1 MARNNTVLSFSARF
15 CPDTFWDTSVT
26 WYTDNPDFSVCFQ
39 QDCPDMAAL
48 WYPLANGTFHIYQMR
63 HSKYRVKRWTWLSLT
78 KILLSTFLAV
88 VSLAEFFYVT
98 DVWRREGVDGF
109 SDVDLITP
117 IIKAATYMLASWGV
131 SQGFVFSI
139 QTLSFPVV
147 VAQFVLSCIAEK
159 FRELVADCA
168 NPSPE
173 LLTSV
178 SGQSVFS
185 FFDSMAYLGWK
196 KTLTQKDLWDLT
208 PEDRVKTL
216 WDRLQK
222 FWQRE
227 LGNSTRS
234 SKRRSPSLTYAI
246 VRTFLWP
253 ILLMVFYRLVNDIV
267 TFTAPQILRL
277 IIDFIADPTEESW
290 KGYFYAFLML
300 FTATLLT
307 FAQSH
312 YFFVASRLGMQIRAA
327 IVASVYRKSLLIT
340 SAEKRTSNLGEIV
353 NLILPISL
361 YFLWDVLG
369 VAVFAGLAVLFFTM
383 PLTWFLAKLNKTIQV
398 GQMKYKDSRIR
409 AITEVLNGIKVLKL
423 YAWEESFEKQ
433 ILAVREK
440 ELRQLQKGAQLEAVS
455 AFNWFATPFLVSFC
469 AFAVFVFSPD
479 NVFTAEK
486 AFVALSLLNIL
497 RHPLMMLPHT
507 ITILIQSRVS
517 IMRLS
522 GFLKKEE
529 LDPSNVRIL
538 SNEPGTPAIQVT
550 DATLSWGREEP
561 VCLKNVNL
569 KIKEGELCAVVGQV
583 GAGKSSLVAAML
595 GLMEKLSGEV
605 GVKGTVAYV
614 PQQAWIQN
622 MTLRDNILFGKPY
635 EKERYDKV
643 LEACAMGPDLDMLD
657 AGDQT
662 EIGEKG
668 ANLSGGQRQRVSL
681 ARAVYSDADVYFL
694 DDPLSAVDAHVGK
707 HIFEH
712 VVGPNGLLKGKTRVL
727 VTHGIS
733 FLPQTD
739 QIVVIS
745 LGSVSEVGSYNQ
757 LLENNGAFAEFLRT
771 YQLDETE
778 ARKAEELSQ
787 QTVVETMQDEAM
799 QELALLQ
806 PPSTVRERT
815 VSSASKMSN
824 RSTRKIRDV
833 FRQDSKLSTRTPSVL
848 EVKDKGHATALE
860 EPVKGRL
867 VEDEMTAIGKVA
879 WSAYDTYFRN
889 ASYKAVFGMVLSY
902 FAFNAFNVG
911 GSFWLIT
918 WTADSKDPNLR
929 NDTSQKAYR
938 LGIYGLFG
946 GIQALFTLV
955 SYSIL
960 VYGQIMASRNLHKKL
975 LLRIM
980 RAPMSFFDTTPLG
993 RIVNRFSKDVE
1004 VVDSMLPMNSESLV
1018 YCFLSVAFTLF
1029 VICINTWQF
1038 APVIVPLGIVY
1049 WLIQRFF
1056 IATSLQL
1063 KRLDSVS
1070 RSPIYSH
1077 FQESVQGSSVIMAS
1091 KQGLRFVLNNEDRVN
1106 INNKPFFL
1114 YQLSHRWVA
1123 IRLDFIGN
1131 FITFFAALFAVMSRD
1146 QGWGITPDEA
1156 GMSVSYALSVTQV
1169 LNWMVRNVSE
1179 MESNIVSVER
1189 INEYSEVE
1197 NEAPWVIEGARPD
1210 KEWPQAGQITFKEYQ
1225 TRYRKELDLVLKG
1238 VECKIV
1244 SGEKIGIVGRT
1255 GAGKSSLTLALFR
1268 IIEAAGGSIVI
1279 DGVDISQLGLHD
1291 VRSRITILPQEPV
1304 LFSGSL
1310 RMNLDPFER
1319 YSEEEIWR
1327 ALENSHLK
1335 HYVSALPDGLA
1346 HQVAEGGENLSV
1358 GQRQLICLARALLR
1372 KTKVLVLDEAT
1383 AAIDL
1388 ETDAL
1393 IQDTIRVNFAD
1404 CTILTIAHRINTIMD
1419 STRIMVLDAG
1429 RVKEFDTPANLL
1441 ANTRSIFF
1449 SLARRLRLYCVAD
1462 SSEET
1467 AVQSCQVHPHLSIE
1481 EAGLVSHFKDTSVTW
1496 YTDNPDF
1503 SVCFQQTVLTWLPCG
1518 ILWLMAPFH
1527 IYQMRHSKYRVK
1539 RWTWVSLTKILL
1551 STFLAVVSLAEFF
1564 CITDVWRREGVNG
1577 FSDVDLIT
1585 PIIKAATYMLASW
1598 YLYGDKRRAS
1608 PSSGT
1613 LTVFWFFM
1621 LIESALSFRTRVTL
1635 ATKEGVSQ
1643 GFVFSIQTL
1652 SFPVV
1657 VAQFVLSC
1665 IAEKFRELVAD
1676 CANPSPELLTS
1687 VSGQSVFSFFER
1699 KDSSSKRRSPSLTY
1713 AIVRTFL
1720 WPILLMVFYRLVN
1733 DIVTFTAPQ
1742 ILRLIIDFI
1751 ADPTEESWKGYF
1763 YALLLL
1769 FTATLL
1775 TFAQSHYFFVASRL
1789 GMQIRAA
1796 IIASVYRK
1804 SLLITSAEKR
1814 SSNLGEIVNLM
1825 SVDAERLSDL
1835 MMYVNLIWSAP
1846 LQIAISL
1853 YFLWDVLGV
1862 AVFAGVAVLVLTMPL
1877 NWFLAKRNKTIQ
1889 LGQMKYKDSRIGAIT
1904 EVLNGIKVLKLYA
1917 WEESFEKQI
1926 LAVREKELRQLQK
1939 GARLGAVSAFNWFVT
1954 PFLVSLC
1961 AFAVF
1966 VFSPDNIFT
1975 AEKAFVALSLLNILR
1990 HPLEILPHTITIII
2004 QSRVSIMR
2012 LSEFLKKE
2020 ELDPNNVRSLPN
2032 EPGTPAIQVTDA
2044 TLSWGREEPVCLKNV
2059 NLKIKE
2065 GELCAVVGQ
2074 VGAGKSSLVAAML
2087 GLMEKLSGEVGV
2099 KGKVAY
2105 VPQQAWIQN
2114 MTLRDNILF
2123 GKPYEKERYDK
2134 VVEACAMGPDLDM
2147 LDAGD
2152 QTEIGEKGA
2161 NLSGGQRQR
2170 VSLAR
2175 AVYSDADVYF
2185 LDDPL
2190 SAVDAHVG
2198 KHIFEHVVGPNGL
2211 LKGKTRVLVTH
2222 GISFLPQTD
2231 QIVVLSLGSVSE
2243 VGSYDQLL
2251 QNDGAFAEFLRTYL
2265 LDETEARE
2273 EEEPVVE
2280 TMQDEAMQEL
2290 ALSQPP
2296 AQAANEPSPPHRK
2309 YPTDL
2314 LAKSVNGKG
2323 HTTAFQEPVK
2333 GRLVEDEMT
2342 AVGKVAWSVYDTYF
2356 RNASYKAVFGMVFFY
2371 FASNAFNVGGSF
2383 WLTAW
2388 TADSKDPNLRN
2399 DTSQRDYRL
2408 GIYGLFGGIQ
2418 ALFILVS
2425 YFILAYAQIMASR
2438 NLHKKL
2444 LLRIMRAPMAFFDTT
2459 PLGRIVNR
2467 FSKDVEVVDSMLPFN
2482 LESLVNCFLGVTF
2495 TLVVICINTW
2505 QFAPVI
2511 VPLGIVY
2518 WLIQRFFIATSLQL
2532 KRLDSVSRS
2541 PIYSH
2546 FQESVQGSSVIMASK
2561 QGLRFVLNNED
2572 RVNTNNKPFFLYQ
2585 LSHRWMAIRLDFV
2598 GIFIT
2603 FFAALFAVMSRDQ
2616 GWGITPEE
2624 AGLSLSFALSV
2635 TQDLNLMVQ
2644 NISEMES
2651 NIVSVERINEYSAV
2665 ENEAPWVIESARPD
2679 KEWPQAGQIS
2689 FKEYQTRY
2697 RKDLDVV
2704 LKGVECNIVS
2714 GEKIGIVGRTGA
2726 GKSSLALA
2734 LFRIIEAAGGSI
2746 VIDGVDISQLGLHD
2760 VRSRITILPQEP
2772 VLFSGSLR
2780 MNLDPFE
2787 RYSEEEIWRAL
2798 ENSHLKH
2805 YVSALPHGL
2814 AHQVAEGGENLSVG
2828 QRQLICL
2835 ARALLRKTKVLVLDE
2850 ATAAIDLETDA
2861 LIQDTIRVNFA
2872 DCTILTIAH
2881 RINTIMDSTRI
2892 MVLDGGK
2899 VKEFDTPANLLAN
2912 TRSIFFSLARSA
2924 NLI

>member
-1 MARNNTVLSFSARF
+1 MAKNNTVYHPFSARF

-39 QDCPDMAAL
+39 QTVLTWLPCGILWLMA
-48 WYPLANGTFHIYQMR
+48 PFQIYQMR
-63 HSKYRVKRWTWLSLT
+63 HSKYRVKRWTWVSLT

-88 VSLAEFFYVT
+88 LSLTEFFYVT
-98 DVWRREGVDGF
+98 DVWRREGVEGF

-117 IIKAATYMLASWGV
+117 IIKAATYMLASWYLYGDKRRASPSSGTLTVFWFFMLVESALSFRTRVTLATKEGV

-147 VAQFVLSCIAEK
+147 VAQFVLSCVAEK

-196 KTLTQKDLWDLT
+196 KTLT
-208 PEDRVKTL
+208 PERS
-216 WDRLQK
+216 
-222 FWQRE
+222 RE
-227 LGNSTRS
+227 LGNSTRSKDSS

-253 ILLMVFYRLVNDIV
+253 ILLMIFYRLVNDIV

-327 IVASVYRKSLLIT
+327 IIASVYRKSLLIT

-353 NLILPISL
+353 NLMSVDAQRLSDLMMYVNLIWSAPLQIAISL

-369 VAVFAGLAVLFFTM
+369 VAVFAGLAVLVLTM
-383 PLTWFLAKLNKTIQV
+383 PLNWFLAKRNKTIQV

-440 ELRQLQKGAQLEAVS
+440 ELRQLQKGARLEAVS
-455 AFNWFATPFLVSFC
+455 AFNWFVTPFLVSLC

-497 RHPLMMLPHT
+497 RHPLTMLPHT
-507 ITILIQSRVS
+507 ITIVIQSRVS

-529 LDPSNVRIL
+529 LDPSNVRSL
-538 SNEPGTPAIQVT
+538 PNEPGTPAIQVT

-595 GLMEKLSGEV
+595 GLMEKLSGDV
-605 GVKGTVAYV
+605 GVKGKVAYV

-643 LEACAMGPDLDMLD
+643 
-657 AGDQT
+657 T

-707 HIFEH
+707 HIFEQ

-739 QIVVIS
+739 QIVVLS

-757 LLENNGAFAEFLRT
+757 LLENDGAFAEFLRT
-771 YQLDETE
+771 YLLDEME
-778 ARKAEELSQ
+778 AREEEEQ
-787 QTVVETMQDEAM
+787 VVETMQDEAM

-824 RSTRKIRDV
+824 RSARKIREV
-833 FRQDSKLSTRTPSVL
+833 FRQESKLSTRTPSVL
-848 EVKDKGHATALE
+848 EVNGKGHATALE

-867 VEDEMTAIGKVA
+867 VEDEMTAVGKVA

-911 GSFWLIT
+911 GSFWLT
-918 WTADSKDPNLR
+918 AWTADSKDPNLR
-929 NDTSQKAYR
+929 NDTSQRDYR

-946 GIQALFTLV
+946 GIQALFILV
-955 SYSIL
+955 SYFIL
-960 VYGQIMASRNLHKKL
+960 AYAQIMASRNLHKKL

-1004 VVDSMLPMNSESLV
+1004 VVDSILPLNSESLV
-1018 YCFLSVAFTLF
+1018 YCFLSVAFTLV

-1106 INNKPFFL
+1106 TNNKPFFL

-1123 IRLDFIGN
+1123 IRLDFVGN

-1156 GMSVSYALSVTQV
+1156 GLSVSYALSVTQV
-1169 LNWMVRNVSE
+1169 LNWMVRNISE

-1189 INEYSEVE
+1189 INEYSAVE

-1225 TRYRKELDLVLKG
+1225 TRYRKDLDLVLKG

-1449 SLARRLRLYCVAD
+1449 SLAR
-1462 SSEET
+1462 
-1467 AVQSCQVHPHLSIE
+1467 
-1481 EAGLVSHFKDTSVTW
+1481 
-1496 YTDNPDF
+1496 
-1503 SVCFQQTVLTWLPCG
+1503 
-1518 ILWLMAPFH
+1518 
-1527 IYQMRHSKYRVK
+1527 
-1539 RWTWVSLTKILL
+1539 
-1551 STFLAVVSLAEFF
+1551 
-1564 CITDVWRREGVNG
+1564 
-1577 FSDVDLIT
+1577 
-1585 PIIKAATYMLASW
+1585 
-1598 YLYGDKRRAS
+1598 
-1608 PSSGT
+1608 
-1613 LTVFWFFM
+1613 
-1621 LIESALSFRTRVTL
+1621 
-1635 ATKEGVSQ
+1635 
-1643 GFVFSIQTL
+1643 
-1652 SFPVV
+1652 
-1657 VAQFVLSC
+1657 
-1665 IAEKFRELVAD
+1665 
-1676 CANPSPELLTS
+1676 
-1687 VSGQSVFSFFER
+1687 
-1699 KDSSSKRRSPSLTY
+1699 
-1713 AIVRTFL
+1713 
-1720 WPILLMVFYRLVN
+1720 
-1733 DIVTFTAPQ
+1733 
-1742 ILRLIIDFI
+1742 
-1751 ADPTEESWKGYF
+1751 
-1763 YALLLL
+1763 
-1769 FTATLL
+1769 
-1775 TFAQSHYFFVASRL
+1775 
-1789 GMQIRAA
+1789 
-1796 IIASVYRK
+1796 
-1804 SLLITSAEKR
+1804 
-1814 SSNLGEIVNLM
+1814 
-1825 SVDAERLSDL
+1825 
-1835 MMYVNLIWSAP
+1835 
-1846 LQIAISL
+1846 
-1853 YFLWDVLGV
+1853 
-1862 AVFAGVAVLVLTMPL
+1862 
-1877 NWFLAKRNKTIQ
+1877 
-1889 LGQMKYKDSRIGAIT
+1889 
-1904 EVLNGIKVLKLYA
+1904 
-1917 WEESFEKQI
+1917 
-1926 LAVREKELRQLQK
+1926 
-1939 GARLGAVSAFNWFVT
+1939 
-1954 PFLVSLC
+1954 
-1961 AFAVF
+1961 
-1966 VFSPDNIFT
+1966 
-1975 AEKAFVALSLLNILR
+1975 
-1990 HPLEILPHTITIII
+1990 
-2004 QSRVSIMR
+2004 
-2012 LSEFLKKE
+2012 
-2020 ELDPNNVRSLPN
+2020 
-2032 EPGTPAIQVTDA
+2032 
-2044 TLSWGREEPVCLKNV
+2044 
-2059 NLKIKE
+2059 
-2065 GELCAVVGQ
+2065 
-2074 VGAGKSSLVAAML
+2074 
-2087 GLMEKLSGEVGV
+2087 
-2099 KGKVAY
+2099 
-2105 VPQQAWIQN
+2105 
-2114 MTLRDNILF
+2114 
-2123 GKPYEKERYDK
+2123 
-2134 VVEACAMGPDLDM
+2134 
-2147 LDAGD
+2147 
-2152 QTEIGEKGA
+2152 
-2161 NLSGGQRQR
+2161 
-2170 VSLAR
+2170 
-2175 AVYSDADVYF
+2175 
-2185 LDDPL
+2185 
-2190 SAVDAHVG
+2190 
-2198 KHIFEHVVGPNGL
+2198 
-2211 LKGKTRVLVTH
+2211 
-2222 GISFLPQTD
+2222 
-2231 QIVVLSLGSVSE
+2231 
-2243 VGSYDQLL
+2243 
-2251 QNDGAFAEFLRTYL
+2251 
-2265 LDETEARE
+2265 
-2273 EEEPVVE
+2273 
-2280 TMQDEAMQEL
+2280 
-2290 ALSQPP
+2290 
-2296 AQAANEPSPPHRK
+2296 
-2309 YPTDL
+2309 
-2314 LAKSVNGKG
+2314 
-2323 HTTAFQEPVK
+2323 
-2333 GRLVEDEMT
+2333 
-2342 AVGKVAWSVYDTYF
+2342 
-2356 RNASYKAVFGMVFFY
+2356 
-2371 FASNAFNVGGSF
+2371 
-2383 WLTAW
+2383 
-2388 TADSKDPNLRN
+2388 
-2399 DTSQRDYRL
+2399 
-2408 GIYGLFGGIQ
+2408 
-2418 ALFILVS
+2418 
-2425 YFILAYAQIMASR
+2425 
-2438 NLHKKL
+2438 
-2444 LLRIMRAPMAFFDTT
+2444 
-2459 PLGRIVNR
+2459 
-2467 FSKDVEVVDSMLPFN
+2467 
-2482 LESLVNCFLGVTF
+2482 
-2495 TLVVICINTW
+2495 
-2505 QFAPVI
+2505 
-2511 VPLGIVY
+2511 
-2518 WLIQRFFIATSLQL
+2518 
-2532 KRLDSVSRS
+2532 
-2541 PIYSH
+2541 
-2546 FQESVQGSSVIMASK
+2546 
-2561 QGLRFVLNNED
+2561 
-2572 RVNTNNKPFFLYQ
+2572 
-2585 LSHRWMAIRLDFV
+2585 
-2598 GIFIT
+2598 
-2603 FFAALFAVMSRDQ
+2603 
-2616 GWGITPEE
+2616 
-2624 AGLSLSFALSV
+2624 
-2635 TQDLNLMVQ
+2635 
-2644 NISEMES
+2644 
-2651 NIVSVERINEYSAV
+2651 
-2665 ENEAPWVIESARPD
+2665 
-2679 KEWPQAGQIS
+2679 
-2689 FKEYQTRY
+2689 
-2697 RKDLDVV
+2697 
-2704 LKGVECNIVS
+2704 
-2714 GEKIGIVGRTGA
+2714 
-2726 GKSSLALA
+2726 
-2734 LFRIIEAAGGSI
+2734 
-2746 VIDGVDISQLGLHD
+2746 
-2760 VRSRITILPQEP
+2760 
-2772 VLFSGSLR
+2772 
-2780 MNLDPFE
+2780 
-2787 RYSEEEIWRAL
+2787 
-2798 ENSHLKH
+2798 
-2805 YVSALPHGL
+2805 
-2814 AHQVAEGGENLSVG
+2814 
-2828 QRQLICL
+2828 
-2835 ARALLRKTKVLVLDE
+2835 
-2850 ATAAIDLETDA
+2850 
-2861 LIQDTIRVNFA
+2861 
-2872 DCTILTIAH
+2872 
-2881 RINTIMDSTRI
+2881 
-2892 MVLDGGK
+2892 
-2899 VKEFDTPANLLAN
+2899 
-2912 TRSIFFSLARSA
+2912 SA